1 MIDLFIRKLRARHN
15 VSKEEE
21 SALRSANWISRRF
34 DRLDTMVRSGT
45 QMTHSILLLSGFAF
59 RCKYTADGVRQIVE
73 NNIAGDFVDLHGFL
87 LGRLEHDII
96 AASRCE
102 IATVAHSELKR
113 ITDQSPRLA
122 RMLWFQ
128 TLVDAAIHREWMLVL
143 GKKRSRARVA
153 QLFCEMHARLKLVG
167 LTTGGHFPLPFNQ
180 QEMADVTGMTSV
192 HLNRCLKEL
201 REGGLATFRAGQ
213 VEIHDMPGLVQ
224 EAQFDPTYLHT
235 GAHNI

>member
-1 MIDLFIRKLRARHN
+1 MIDLFIRKLRARHA
-15 VSKEEE
+15 VSKDEEA
-21 SALRSANWISRRF
+21 ALRGLAWEKRRY
-34 DRLDTMVRSGT
+34 DRRETLVRTGT
-45 QMTHSILLLSGFAF
+45 NVDHSILLLSGFAF
-59 RCKYTADGVRQIVE
+59 RCKYTVDGVRQIVE
-73 NNIAGDFVDLHGFL
+73 NNVAGDFVDLHGFL

-102 IATVAHSELKR
+102 IATVPHTELKR
-113 ITDQSPRLA
+113 LTDQSPRIG

-153 QLFCEMHARLKLVG
+153 QLFCEMHSRLKLVG
-167 LTTGGHFPLPFNQ
+167 LTTDGHLTLPFNQ
-180 QEMADVTGMTSV
+180 QEMADITGMTSV

-201 REGGLATFRAGQ
+201 REGGLATFRTGR
-213 VEIHDMPGLVQ
+213 VEIHDPAGLAQ
-224 EAQFDPTYLHT
+224 EAQFDPTYLHI